1 MKGNARGVVSR
12 SKPCVAS
19 YTSGQDELV
28 RLWDAVALR
37 FGDARSGRRKCTTR
51 VRFDPTHLADAG
63 GRPVGGPDGPRM
75 DCRRADFL
83 LHTAQLSGALR
94 AGHVERR
101 PGSAR
106 TSSDAL
112 PWIAGVAIAVKI
124 LSARWAMQTLCRHGE
139 ITTGMAVRTLLI
151 WCAVV
156 AALFGILVWRVPV
169 GLVPTYGMALG
180 VVLLIPVSQLAIAP
194 LALGWNRHR

>member
-1 MKGNARGVVSR
+1 MRG
-12 SKPCVAS
+12 
-19 YTSGQDELV
+19 
-28 RLWDAVALR
+28 AVAGSALLA
-37 FGDARSGRRKCTTR
+37 FGSILLTWRMLAVGQWAGLTGRVWIVAGQTFFFTLLSFQVLYELAMWNVDLDRRER
-51 VRFDPTHLADAG
+51 VR
-63 GRPVGGPDGPRM
+63 
-75 DCRRADFL
+75 
-83 LHTAQLSGALR
+83 
-94 AGHVERR
+94 
-101 PGSAR
+101 
-106 TSSDAL
+106 DAL

-156 AALFGILVWRVPV
+156 AALFGILVWLVPV